1 MDTKKCRLEFKNF
14 QILLGSGCSPTI
26 AIGRVIKTINP
37 KENDVMQWH
46 TKKSSINTQLK
57 VKTGKK

>member
-14 QILLGSGCSPTI
+14 QILLGSRCSSTI
-26 AIGRVIKTINP
+26 AMGRLIKTINP

-46 TKKSSINTQLK
+46 TEVGIINTHLK